1 MTIRLTL
8 LALLCGLLLAPAAAV
23 AQSAGDDQY
32 ADPFGDEEQQQ
43 AQSTPAPAAPAPA
56 PAPAPPATAPAASAG
71 AAQAPQAAAP
81 GAATLPRT
89 GRDALAA
96 ALAGIA
102 LIAGG
107 LALRAHA
114 HRLV

>member
-1 MTIRLTL
+1 MPIRLLL

-32 ADPFGDEEQQQ
+32 ADPFGDEEQQA
-43 AQSTPAPAAPAPA
+43 AQSTPTPAPAAPAPA
-56 PAPAPPATAPAASAG
+56 PAAPATTPAPSAG
-71 AAQAPQAAAP
+71 AAQAPAAAAP
-81 GAATLPRT
+81 GAPTLPRT

-102 LIAGG
+102 LIATG

-114 HRLV
+114 RRLV

>member
-1 MTIRLTL
+1 MTIRVTV
-8 LALLCGLLLAPAAAV
+8 LALLCGLLLAPAAAL

-43 AQSTPAPAAPAPA
+43 TAPSTPQEESPAPA
-56 PAPAPPATAPAASAG
+56 PAPATTPAPTAQV
-71 AAQAPQAAAP
+71 AQAPQAAAP
-81 GAATLPRT
+81 AAPTLPRT

-96 ALAGIA
+96 ALVGVA
-102 LIAGG
+102 LIATG

-114 HRLV
+114 RRLV

>member
-56 PAPAPPATAPAASAG
+56 APATTPAPSGG
-71 AAQAPQAAAP
+71 AAQAPTAAAP
-81 GAATLPRT
+81 GAAPTLPRT
-89 GRDALAA
+89 GHGALVA
-96 ALAGIA
+96 ALAGVA
-102 LIAGG
+102 LIASG

-114 HRLV
+114 RRLV